1 MRRSARRTWSAFRI
15 RRAARTS
22 PPSWSRSRPSP
33 PTSSW
38 PTAAPGSRATRSRA
52 TSGSGARTSCPR
64 RRAARWTSPR
74 CAPRRRAW
82 SEPPAT
88 LPDLRQHGGRERHVG
103 ACGVVAHEERVG
115 NARRVVALGG
125 QRELPLLQGTGHV
138 HLAHQADEGGAGV
151 GRQVPLGVRVER
163 RAVEAGALGQDEGGH
178 AGAAVLARHRHAV
191 HVRLRHPGGA
201 GEQVGDLLRGD
212 VLALPAEGVAD
223 AIDEVVVAI
232 GVLAQQVPGAEP
244 GVAARE
250 GVAHELPL
258 ARRAVGVAVVL
269 HGAADLAE
277 ELARLARRACD
288 AEAVRTAYERA
299 AGEVEAREPDG
310 VLEQRV
316 RLADGADASVGVVQ
330 GHVALRRAVHLD
342 DACDAEALPEG
353 CPDVGA
359 EAGARGDAQAVVAV
373 ARCGW
378 EAEEVAA
385 ELAHV
390 DEGDRLVPADVVEEC
405 ARAETPARCEG
416 AARAEGGR
424 EAHEEAL
431 AVVERQRRVDGLA
444 RLDAQEPGQRDPA
457 QGEAEVAH
465 DGRLRVPGRPGRVY
479 IDEDVAAPEVG
490 NPGLGRL
497 GACAPLLE
505 RADIAGQP
513 RARRR
518 IGKEP
523 DDMAAGYR

>member
-22 PPSWSRSRPSP
+22 RPSWSRSRPSP

-103 ACGVVAHEERVG
+103 ARGVVAHEERVG

-125 QRELPLLQGTGHV
+125 QRELPLLQGAGHV

-178 AGAAVLARHRHAV
+178 AGAAVLA
-191 HVRLRHPGGA
+191 GG
-201 GEQVGDLLRGD
+201 
-212 VLALPAEGVAD
+212 P
-223 AIDEVVVAI
+223 
-232 GVLAQQVPGAEP
+232 
-244 GVAARE
+244 
-250 GVAHELPL
+250 
-258 ARRAVGVAVVL
+258 
-269 HGAADLAE
+269 
-277 ELARLARRACD
+277 ARLARRACD
-288 AEAVRTAYERA
+288 AEAVRTAYQRA

-316 RLADGADASVGVVQ
+316 RLADGADAPVGIVQ

-373 ARCGW
+373 ARW
-378 EAEEVAA
+378 
-385 ELAHV
+385 
-390 DEGDRLVPADVVEEC
+390 
-405 ARAETPARCEG
+405 
-416 AARAEGGR
+416 
-424 EAHEEAL
+424 
-431 AVVERQRRVDGLA
+431 
-444 RLDAQEPGQRDPA
+444 
-457 QGEAEVAH
+457 
-465 DGRLRVPGRPGRVY
+465 
-479 IDEDVAAPEVG
+479 
-490 NPGLGRL
+490 
-497 GACAPLLE
+497 
-505 RADIAGQP
+505 
-513 RARRR
+513 
-518 IGKEP
+518 
-523 DDMAAGYR
+523 